1 MSSLLSR
8 GNVIFPSAR
17 DEVVYFFIWN
27 WFVSK
32 VDKHLMTRLF
42 SKNNYF
48 SEYRVI
54 EHFRFPRL
62 LQLLLF
68 SPSCSILN
76 WWRTE
81 SVPQHCFPGRVWSN
95 LQVTSQ
101 GGTSERWMGGET
113 DRERAQEEE
122 YSCESTCSADSRD
135 KQISRTWRNNVD
147 EQVLSF

>member
-1 MSSLLSR
+1 MSSFPLLGMRS
-8 GNVIFPSAR
+8 
-17 DEVVYFFIWN
+17 YLFFIWN
-27 WFVSK
+27 RFVFK
-32 VDKHLMTRLF
+32 FDKFLMTRLF
-42 SKNNYF
+42 GKNNYL
-48 SEYRVI
+48 SEYRVL

-101 GGTSERWMGGET
+101 GGTSERWMWGERQ
-113 DRERAQEEE
+113 REIERESAQEEE